1 MPADSMCE
9 YNWLHTLSKLAVV
22 NEDDDDDDDDKD
34 DEEDED
40 DEDEDEEEDDEDDD
54 ADADER
60 VSSCCCNKE
69 GCEGNRGR
77 CVS

>member
-22 NEDDDDDDDDKD
+22 NEDDED
-34 DEEDED
+34 DEDDEGDED
-40 DEDEDEEEDDEDDD
+40 DEDNEDDEED